1 MFKQDTRE
9 ILKSLIP
16 ITNKFVIQSPRIVFT
31 DEFKQI
37 VCSFDVSQIEEFK
50 EKIAINDMANFLSAA
65 DLLEDPEITIKDRI
79 INIKNSKSSIKYLT
93 SDLKSIDETS
103 YKVVEST
110 KGVNTIFSFTMS
122 TDLIESLSKAMQVF
136 KTSDT
141 VFIKKEGES
150 VSISLGQNES
160 FNAATNEFSIN
171 IEDYDSSTDFEVKIP
186 AQSLLRIPTLEYNFE
201 VKYNEERDSYRI
213 YLSNQ
218 VLEIVLSTIR

>member
-50 EKIAINDMANFLSAA
+50 EKIAINDMANFLSAV